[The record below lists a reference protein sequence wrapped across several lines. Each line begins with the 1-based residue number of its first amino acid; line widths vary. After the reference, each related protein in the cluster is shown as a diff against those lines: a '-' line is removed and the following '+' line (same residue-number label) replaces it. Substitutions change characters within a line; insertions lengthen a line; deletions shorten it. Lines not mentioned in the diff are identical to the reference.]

1 MNKTSLYVKVNKS
14 NLLINKT
21 VHLED
26 VAKLYS
32 SDTNLVTKLN
42 KSTIYHI
49 KADKKTLYSFS
60 VFKLFEEIEKNFPGL
75 DIQNVGDTD
84 FIIQYEPPKK
94 KNKIL
99 DIAKVSFVSLI
110 VFFGAAF
117 TIMTFNEDVSIKEL
131 FSLVYEMVMQGE
143 KGGGTILEI
152 SYAVGLPVGIIVFFN
167 HFSKVKM
174 GIDPTPMQVQVR
186 LYEEN
191 LEKAVIE
198 NANRKGEIIDSK

>member
-1 MNKTSLYVKVNKS
+1 MNKTCLYIKVNKS
-14 NLLINKT
+14 NLLNSKT

-32 SDTNLVTKLN
+32 SDKNLVTKLN
-42 KSTIYHI
+42 KATIYHI
-49 KADKKTLYSFS
+49 KEDKKKLYSFS
-60 VFKLFEEIEKNFPGL
+60 VFKLFEEIDKKFPNL
-75 DIQNVGDTD
+75 DIQNIGDTD
-84 FIIQYEPPKK
+84 FIVQYEPPKK
-94 KNKIL
+94 KNIL
-99 DIAKVSFVSLI
+99 VDYGKVAFVSLI

-131 FSLVYEMVMQGE
+131 FGLVYELVMQGE

-152 SYAVGLPVGIIVFFN
+152 SYAVGLPIGIIVFFD
-167 HFSKVKM
+167 HFSKIKM

-191 LEKAVIE
+191 LEKAVVE
-198 NANRKGEIIDSK
+198 NANRKGELIDSK

>member
-1 MNKTSLYVKVNKS
+1 MNKTCLYIKVNKN
-14 NLLINKT
+14 NLLNSKT

-32 SDTNLVTKLN
+32 TDKNLVTKLN

-49 KADKKTLYSFS
+49 KEDKKKLYSFS
-60 VFKLFEEIEKNFPGL
+60 VFKLFEEINKNFPDV
-75 DIQNVGDTD
+75 DIQNIGEAD

-99 DIAKVSFVSLI
+99 DYAKVGFVSLI

-117 TIMTFNEDVSIKEL
+117 TIMTFNEDVGVKEL
-131 FSLVYEMVMQGE
+131 FTLVYELVMQGE

-152 SYAVGLPVGIIVFFN
+152 SYAVGLPIGIVVFFN
-167 HFSKVKM
+167 HFSKIKM

-191 LEKAVIE
+191 LDKAVIE
-198 NANRKGEIIDSK
+198 NANRKGELIDSK

>member
-1 MNKTSLYVKVNKS
+1 MNKTSLYIKVNKS
-14 NLLINKT
+14 NLLNSKT

-32 SDTNLVTKLN
+32 TDKNLVTKLN

-49 KADKKTLYSFS
+49 KATKKTLYSFS
-60 VFKLFEEIEKNFPGL
+60 VFKLFEEIDKNFPGL

-99 DIAKVSFVSLI
+99 DYAKVSFVSLI

-131 FSLVYEMVMQGE
+131 FNLVYELVMQGE
-143 KGGGTILEI
+143 KSGGTILEI
-152 SYAVGLPVGIIVFFN
+152 SYAVGLPIGIIVFFD
-167 HFSKVKM
+167 HFSKIKM

-198 NANRKGEIIDSK
+198 NANRKGELIDSK

>member
-1 MNKTSLYVKVNKS
+1 MNKTCLYIKVNKS
-14 NLLINKT
+14 NLLNSKT

-32 SDTNLVTKLN
+32 SDKNLVTKLN

-49 KADKKTLYSFS
+49 KENKKKLYSFS
-60 VFKLFEEIEKNFPGL
+60 VFKLFEEIDKNFPNL
-75 DIQNVGDTD
+75 DIQNIGDTD

-99 DIAKVSFVSLI
+99 DYAKVCFVSLI

-117 TIMTFNEDVSIKEL
+117 TIMTFNEDVNIKDL
-131 FSLVYEMVMQGE
+131 FTLVYELVMQGE

-152 SYAVGLPVGIIVFFN
+152 SYAVGLPVGIIVFFD
-167 HFSKVKM
+167 HFSKIKM

-198 NANRKGEIIDSK
+198 NANRKGELIDSK